1 MSRYTS
7 LVRCLALGVTCLWL
21 LLGASPVWAVRTGE
35 IIKEAVRTEQR
46 DRRVVQVWWLPVE
59 YWEAAARE
67 LSWPE
72 EEIRDVR
79 ERFAVYT
86 IIGVLDARIAES
98 HEFDFRDHVHL
109 AERLGP
115 VRDGARLEALRR
127 WDPVVTKKLPDLTY
141 LLRGSLGPFSSGLRI
156 LLYPNIGAN
165 GKPEFSASGR
175 ETLHVRYAIA
185 DGQPLDFFW
194 HAPFTAIA
202 GAKRNPAT
210 GELYDASWKFNPWT
224 GDKLP

>member
-1 MSRYTS
+1 MSRTTS
-7 LVRCLALGVTCLWL
+7 RARCLAIGVTCLL
-21 LLGASPVWAVRTGE
+21 LPLDAFAARAVRTGE
-35 IIKEAVRTEQR
+35 IVKEAVRTEQR

-86 IIGVLDARIAES
+86 ILGVLDARIKES
-98 HEFDFRDHVHL
+98 HQFDFRDHVHL

-115 VRDGARLEALRR
+115 IRDGQRLEALRR
-127 WDPVVTKKLPDLTY
+127 WDPIVTKKLPDLTY

-156 LLYPNIGAN
+156 LLYPNLDAD
-165 GKPEFSASGR
+165 GKPVFSASRPG
-175 ETLHVRYAIA
+175 TLHVRYAIA

-194 HAPFTAIA
+194 HGPFTALA
-202 GAKRNPAT
+202 GPKRNPAT
-210 GELYDASWKFNPWT
+210 GESYDASWKFNPWT
-224 GDKLP
+224 GEKLP